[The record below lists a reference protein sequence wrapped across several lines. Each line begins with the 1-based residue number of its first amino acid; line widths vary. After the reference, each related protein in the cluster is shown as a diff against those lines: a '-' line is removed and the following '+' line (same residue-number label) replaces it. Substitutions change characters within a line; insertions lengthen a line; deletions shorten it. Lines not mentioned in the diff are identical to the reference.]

1 MFLFIEN
8 VINICISFS
17 EFLKIAFATNP
28 PNNGSSKYRSDLY
41 VIQKWSSLKLFII
54 LFKAN
59 T

>member
-41 VIQKWSSLKLFII
+41 VIQK
-54 LFKAN
+54 
-59 T
+59 